1 MHDRRTPLVVYV
13 IDDDT
18 SVRKALA
25 RLITSAGLPVC
36 SFDSGEAFLSAT
48 QPTASDC
55 LVLDVQMP
63 GMSGL
68 EVQQRLAQAGW
79 WVPIIFLTSLDD
91 ERDREQARR
100 TGAVAYFSKP
110 MDGQA
115 LLDMIVFVLGRP
127 IC

>member
-1 MHDRRTPLVVYV
+1 MIYV
-13 IDDDT
+13 IDNDD

-25 RLITSAGLPVC
+25 RLLTSAGLPVR

-55 LVLDVQMP
+55 LVLDVRLS

-68 EVQQRLAQAGW
+68 EVQQRLVQTGGK
-79 WVPIIFLTSLDD
+79 VPIIFLASLED
-91 ERDREQARR
+91 EAVREQARR
-100 TGAVAYFSKP
+100 AGAVAYFCKP

-115 LLDMIVFVLGRP
+115 LLDMIAFVRGHTS
-127 IC
+127 C